1 MPPIIKPVS
10 VPVLQKTY
18 INKQAAA
25 QALQR
30 HDPLGLGLGQ
40 TQQVM
45 QQTKDLAK
53 QGHNVANS
61 VKDIGAMADTLDD
74 VADVGKV
81 SKLSQGLDKVGK
93 FAAPLQAGMSVA
105 GLGMDIYNTTEANKQ
120 MKEQMDLARKNF
132 NLELEK
138 QQKHE
143 LANNQLAA
151 SIDKA
156 WGGSGEVAPT
166 IDYSKYRPAVWDWG
180 EKDNLKEVDN
190 PALIEGGAGKGEVMG
205 ANSNTKPRSVDD
217 MPKPSTDNSI
227 QSRSMPEANLG
238 GSGNMP
244 TLSLGGAGGM
254 PVGHSE
260 SIDTDNNDYEEGG
273 TEAS

>member
-1 MPPIIKPVS
+1 MAGYGN
-10 VPVLQKTY
+10 LGKTLNAY
-18 INKQAAA
+18 NNFSQSLIPDSILTN
-25 QALQR
+25 
-30 HDPLGLGLGQ
+30 PN
-40 TQQVM
+40 VM
-45 QQTKDLAK
+45 GGGVAFNNAVNNAK
-53 QGHNVANS
+53 ASQIVGNVAD
-61 VKDIGAMADTLDD
+61 KADD
-74 VADVGKV
+74 VVKSG

-105 GLGMDIYNTTEANKQ
+105 GLGMDIYNTIEANKQ

-166 IDYSKYRPAVWDWG
+166 IDYSKYRPMKHEGFDMVQDKSDG
-180 EKDNLKEVDN
+180 G
-190 PALIEGGAGKGEVMG
+190 ALIQGGAGQGMVMG
-205 ANSNTKPRSVDD
+205 ANSNANARSIDSTQT
-217 MPKPSTDNSI
+217 PNTDNT
-227 QSRSMPEANLG
+227 ELG

-260 SIDTDNNDYEEGG
+260 SIDTDNNDYEEDG

>member
-1 MPPIIKPVS
+1 MAKIQPVIT
-10 VPVLQKTY
+10 PTMTY
-18 INKQAAA
+18 INPEAAMRGFNSANAGVNALVNPAMAQVGQAGQEAAA
-25 QALQR
+25 KVGGIVANNA
-30 HDPLGLGLGQ
+30 D
-40 TQQVM
+40 
-45 QQTKDLAK
+45 DLA
-53 QGHNVANS
+53 
-61 VKDIGAMADTLDD
+61 GAM
-74 VADVGKV
+74 GKAGGAMG
-81 SKLSQGLDKVGK
+81 KLTKGLDMANK

-105 GLGMDIYNTTEANKQ
+105 GLGMDIYNTIEANKQ

-166 IDYSKYRPAVWDWG
+166 IDYSKYRPAVWDSD
-180 EKDNLKEVDN
+180 EKDKLKEVDN
-190 PALIEGGAGKGEVMG
+190 PALIEGGAGKGQVMG
-205 ANSNTKPRSVDD
+205 ANSNANARSIDSTQT
-217 MPKPSTDNSI
+217 PNTDNT
-227 QSRSMPEANLG
+227 ELG

-260 SIDTDNNDYEEGG
+260 SIDTDNNDYEEDG

>member
-1 MPPIIKPVS
+1 MAKIQPVIT
-10 VPVLQKTY
+10 PTMTY
-18 INKQAAA
+18 INPEAAMRGFNSANAGVNALVNPAMAQVGQAGQEAAA
-25 QALQR
+25 KVGGIVANNA
-30 HDPLGLGLGQ
+30 D
-40 TQQVM
+40 
-45 QQTKDLAK
+45 DLAGAMGK
-53 QGHNVANS
+53 AG
-61 VKDIGAMADTLDD
+61 GAMA
-74 VADVGKV
+74 
-81 SKLSQGLDKVGK
+81 KLTKGLDMANK

-105 GLGMDIYNTTEANKQ
+105 GLGMDIYNTVEANKQ

-166 IDYSKYRPAVWDWG
+166 IDYSKYRPMKHEEFDMVQDKSDG
-180 EKDNLKEVDN
+180 G
-190 PALIEGGAGKGEVMG
+190 ALIEGGAGQGMVMG
-205 ANSNTKPRSVDD
+205 ANSNANARSIDSTQT
-217 MPKPSTDNSI
+217 PNTDNT
-227 QSRSMPEANLG
+227 ELG

-260 SIDTDNNDYEEGG
+260 SIDTDNNDYEEDG